1 MNPNIGTHAG
11 IIWTFLNSNGPSS
24 ATKIANETG
33 LSKNDVQRGI
43 GWLSCEN
50 KLQFTT
56 KGRTE
61 SISLL

>member
-1 MNPNIGTHAG
+1 MNHNIGTQAG

-33 LSKNDVQRGI
+33 LSKNDVQRSI

-50 KLQFTT
+50 KLQFTS
-56 KGRTE
+56 KGRIEFIT
-61 SISLL
+61 LL